1 MDSALEGK
9 LEMALANLNR
19 VSLGEM
25 NTPLEHLPRFSAALG
40 GPQVWIKRDDLT
52 GLAFGGN
59 KTRMLEYSLAVGVE
73 RGADTIVYG
82 AAVQSNYCRQLAA
95 ACAKLGITLHLIL
108 RSEREIDKTVITG
121 NNLLQR
127 LLGAHV
133 TVLSDNDRDRQQEA
147 IAAKAEE
154 LRAAGHNVYVPR
166 QADTVDLDV
175 IAYAQSALEVARQ
188 CRQQEIDPRHM
199 YVCAADTTQAGLVL
213 GLKAVGSPM
222 QVKGINPSFKGDNEE
237 RMAQIANQAAERLDL
252 DVTLTAADF
261 DNDDSFVGDRYGIP
275 TPDGLAALHLLA
287 RKEGHP
293 HRPGLLQQGAG
304 RTGGPHPRRRAG
316 GAGAGRLR
324 SHRRRPRP
332 LRLHRRN
339 GGLIGVMQHRKAHAA
354 RRSGVGNRRPHA
366 QPPLPDHG
374 GQRGRGDERVIA
386 ELLRGK
392 VHIERHLGWT
402 AGDSTEF
409 RHCASVT
416 QTFPRGR

>member
-1 MDSALEGK
+1 MGFAREDK
-9 LEMALANLNR
+9 LEMALTNLNR
-19 VSLGEM
+19 VPLGEL
-25 NTPLEHLPRFSAALG
+25 NTPLEPLPRFSAALG

-188 CRQQEIDPRHM
+188 CRQQEIDPRRM

-213 GLKAVGSPM
+213 GLKAVGSSM
-222 QVKGINPSFKGDNEE
+222 QVRGINPSFKNGNEE
-237 RMAQIANQAAERLDL
+237 RMAQIANQAADRLDL
-252 DVTLTAADF
+252 DVTLSAADF
-261 DNDDSFVGDRYGIP
+261 DNDDSFVGERYGIP
-275 TPDGLAALHLLA
+275 TPEGLEALRLLA
-287 RKEGHP
+287 QKEGILADP
-293 HRPGLLQQGAG
+293 VYTSKALGALIAHIRSG
-304 RTGGPHPRRRAG
+304 ALPAQEPVVFVHTGGAPAIFGYTDELVASLEERG
-316 GAGAGRLR
+316 E
-324 SHRRRPRP
+324 
-332 LRLHRRN
+332 
-339 GGLIGVMQHRKAHAA
+339 RK
-354 RRSGVGNRRPHA
+354 
-366 QPPLPDHG
+366 D
-374 GQRGRGDERVIA
+374 
-386 ELLRGK
+386 
-392 VHIERHLGWT
+392 
-402 AGDSTEF
+402 
-409 RHCASVT
+409 
-416 QTFPRGR
+416 

>member
-1 MDSALEGK
+1 MGSEMESR

-19 VSLGEM
+19 VSLGEV

-108 RSEREIDKTVITG
+108 RAEREIDTTAITG

-133 TVLSDNDRDRQQEA
+133 TVLSDNDRDRQQEM

-188 CRQQEIDPRHM
+188 CREQKIEPGHM

-275 TPDGLAALHLLA
+275 SPEGLAALRLLA
-287 RKEGHP
+287 QKEGILTDPVYSSKALAALVAHI
-293 HRPGLLQQGAG
+293 RGGALPAQEPVVFVH
-304 RTGGPHPRRRAG
+304 TGGTPALFG
-316 GAGAGRLR
+316 YTDEM
-324 SHRRRPRP
+324 
-332 LRLHRRN
+332 
-339 GGLIGVMQHRKAHAA
+339 VAA
-354 RRSGVGNRRPHA
+354 LA
-366 QPPLPDHG
+366 
-374 GQRGRGDERVIA
+374 
-386 ELLRGK
+386 
-392 VHIERHLGWT
+392 
-402 AGDSTEF
+402 
-409 RHCASVT
+409 
-416 QTFPRGR
+416 

>member
-1 MDSALEGK
+1 MDSALESR

-59 KTRMLEYSLAVGVE
+59 KTRMLEYSLAAGVE
-73 RGADTIVYG
+73 RGADTIVFG

-108 RSEREIDKTVITG
+108 RSEREIDRTAITG

-127 LLGAHV
+127 LLGAQV
-133 TVLSDNDRDRQQEA
+133 TVLSDNDRDRQQEM
-147 IAAKAEE
+147 IAAKAEA

-188 CRQQEIDPRHM
+188 CRRQEIDPRRM

-222 QVKGINPSFKGDNEE
+222 QVKGINPSFKNGNEE

-275 TPDGLAALHLLA
+275 TPEGLAALRLLA
-287 RKEGHP
+287 RKEGILTDPVYTSKALAALVAHI
-293 HRPGLLQQGAG
+293 RG
-304 RTGGPHPRRRAG
+304 RALPAQEPVVFVHTGGAPAIFG
-316 GAGAGRLR
+316 YTDEM
-324 SHRRRPRP
+324 
-332 LRLHRRN
+332 
-339 GGLIGVMQHRKAHAA
+339 VAA
-354 RRSGVGNRRPHA
+354 
-366 QPPLPDHG
+366 L
-374 GQRGRGDERVIA
+374 
-386 ELLRGK
+386 
-392 VHIERHLGWT
+392 T
-402 AGDSTEF
+402 
-409 RHCASVT
+409 
-416 QTFPRGR
+416 

>member
-1 MDSALEGK
+1 MGSALEGK

-199 YVCAADTTQAGLVL
+199 YVSAADTTQAGLVL

-275 TPDGLAALHLLA
+275 TPEGLAALRLLA
-287 RKEGHP
+287 QKEGILTDPVYSSKALAALVAHI
-293 HRPGLLQQGAG
+293 RGGALPAQEPVVFVH
-304 RTGGPHPRRRAG
+304 TGGAPAIFG
-316 GAGAGRLR
+316 YT
-324 SHRRRPRP
+324 
-332 LRLHRRN
+332 
-339 GGLIGVMQHRKAHAA
+339 
-354 RRSGVGNRRPHA
+354 
-366 QPPLPDHG
+366 
-374 GQRGRGDERVIA
+374 DEMV
-386 ELLRGK
+386 
-392 VHIERHLGWT
+392 
-402 AGDSTEF
+402 
-409 RHCASVT
+409 ASLE
-416 QTFPRGR
+416 

>member
-1 MDSALEGK
+1 MDSALEGR

-40 GPQVWIKRDDLT
+40 GPQVYIKRDDLT

-108 RSEREIDKTVITG
+108 RAEREIDKTAITG

-188 CRQQEIDPRHM
+188 CRQQEIDPQRM

-287 RKEGHP
+287 QKEGILTDPVYSSKALAALVTHI
-293 HRPGLLQQGAG
+293 RGGALTAQEPVVFVH
-304 RTGGPHPRRRAG
+304 TGGAPAIFG
-316 GAGAGRLR
+316 YT
-324 SHRRRPRP
+324 
-332 LRLHRRN
+332 
-339 GGLIGVMQHRKAHAA
+339 
-354 RRSGVGNRRPHA
+354 
-366 QPPLPDHG
+366 
-374 GQRGRGDERVIA
+374 DEMV
-386 ELLRGK
+386 
-392 VHIERHLGWT
+392 
-402 AGDSTEF
+402 
-409 RHCASVT
+409 ASLE
-416 QTFPRGR
+416 

>member
-1 MDSALEGK
+1 MDSALEGR

-188 CRQQEIDPRHM
+188 CRQQEIDPQRM
-199 YVCAADTTQAGLVL
+199 YVSAADTTQAGLVL

-275 TPDGLAALHLLA
+275 TPEGLAALRLLA
-287 RKEGHP
+287 QKEGILTDPVYSSKALAALVAHI
-293 HRPGLLQQGAG
+293 RGGALPAQEPVVFVH
-304 RTGGPHPRRRAG
+304 TGGAPAIFG
-316 GAGAGRLR
+316 YT
-324 SHRRRPRP
+324 
-332 LRLHRRN
+332 
-339 GGLIGVMQHRKAHAA
+339 
-354 RRSGVGNRRPHA
+354 
-366 QPPLPDHG
+366 
-374 GQRGRGDERVIA
+374 DEMV
-386 ELLRGK
+386 
-392 VHIERHLGWT
+392 
-402 AGDSTEF
+402 
-409 RHCASVT
+409 ASLE
-416 QTFPRGR
+416 

>member
-1 MDSALEGK
+1 MGFAREDK
-9 LEMALANLNR
+9 LEMALTNLNR
-19 VSLGEM
+19 VPLGEL
-25 NTPLEHLPRFSAALG
+25 NTPLEPLPRFSAALG

-188 CRQQEIDPRHM
+188 CRQQKIDPRRM

-213 GLKAVGSPM
+213 GLKAVGSSM
-222 QVKGINPSFKGDNEE
+222 QVRGINPSFKNGNEE
-237 RMAQIANQAAERLDL
+237 RMAQIANQAADRLDL

-261 DNDDSFVGDRYGIP
+261 DNDDSFVGERYGIP
-275 TPDGLAALHLLA
+275 TPEGLEALRLLA
-287 RKEGHP
+287 QKEGILADP
-293 HRPGLLQQGAG
+293 VYTSKALGALIAHIRSG
-304 RTGGPHPRRRAG
+304 ALPAQEPVVFVHTGGAPAIFGYTDELVASLEERG
-316 GAGAGRLR
+316 E
-324 SHRRRPRP
+324 
-332 LRLHRRN
+332 
-339 GGLIGVMQHRKAHAA
+339 RK
-354 RRSGVGNRRPHA
+354 
-366 QPPLPDHG
+366 D
-374 GQRGRGDERVIA
+374 
-386 ELLRGK
+386 
-392 VHIERHLGWT
+392 
-402 AGDSTEF
+402 
-409 RHCASVT
+409 
-416 QTFPRGR
+416 

>member
-1 MDSALEGK
+1 MDSALEGR

-40 GPQVWIKRDDLT
+40 GPQVYIKRDDLT

-108 RSEREIDKTVITG
+108 RAEREIDKTAITG

-188 CRQQEIDPRHM
+188 CRQQEIDPQRM

-287 RKEGHP
+287 QKEGILTDPVYSSKALAALVTHI
-293 HRPGLLQQGAG
+293 RGGALTAQEPVVFVH
-304 RTGGPHPRRRAG
+304 TGGTPAIFG
-316 GAGAGRLR
+316 YT
-324 SHRRRPRP
+324 
-332 LRLHRRN
+332 
-339 GGLIGVMQHRKAHAA
+339 
-354 RRSGVGNRRPHA
+354 
-366 QPPLPDHG
+366 
-374 GQRGRGDERVIA
+374 DEMV
-386 ELLRGK
+386 
-392 VHIERHLGWT
+392 
-402 AGDSTEF
+402 
-409 RHCASVT
+409 ASLE
-416 QTFPRGR
+416 

>member
-188 CRQQEIDPRHM
+188 CRQQEIDPQRM

-275 TPDGLAALHLLA
+275 TPEGLAALRLLA
-287 RKEGHP
+287 QKEGILTDPVYSSKALAALVAHI
-293 HRPGLLQQGAG
+293 RGGALPAQEPVVFVH
-304 RTGGPHPRRRAG
+304 TGGAPAIFG
-316 GAGAGRLR
+316 YT
-324 SHRRRPRP
+324 
-332 LRLHRRN
+332 
-339 GGLIGVMQHRKAHAA
+339 
-354 RRSGVGNRRPHA
+354 
-366 QPPLPDHG
+366 
-374 GQRGRGDERVIA
+374 DEMV
-386 ELLRGK
+386 
-392 VHIERHLGWT
+392 
-402 AGDSTEF
+402 
-409 RHCASVT
+409 ASLE
-416 QTFPRGR
+416 